1 MPRRPPPRPYRGRS
15 TEPPPPSVGILDI
28 AFRRA
33 SLVQPKARTKAERD
47 RRRAILKIVRSGA
60 TVIRHLRLETT
71 EIRKGSS
78 GQFEKA
84 LIARK
89 FGTGTLDR
97 ALLRLRRAEERIRG
111 LAKDAE
117 RMAQSG
123 DERTDL
129 GDVIRTF
136 YGRLSSYVREI
147 DADIEKLREIGRFLD
162 DRPRLLEGAPTLVVA
177 GFPNVGKSSI
187 VARLSTARP
196 KVADY
201 PFTTLAIGVGHADL
215 GFDRL
220 QVVDTPGVLGRARH
234 ANPAEAEAQ
243 TAVERA
249 ATVVLFVIDPT
260 ETCGYTVAEQEQLL
274 ERWRLEFPKLPIL
287 VVETKSDLLRRPVDR
302 LQLSARTG
310 DGLEELWKKLRAL
323 LPPRDMTPSPEV
335 EPEPELEEED
345 DDSDE
350 NDSDE
355 GSRGSRRRPPG
366 RGSGRR
372 RA

>member
-1 MPRRPPPRPYRGRS
+1 
-15 TEPPPPSVGILDI
+15 
-28 AFRRA
+28 
-33 SLVQPKARTKAERD
+33 
-47 RRRAILKIVRSGA
+47 
-60 TVIRHLRLETT
+60 
-71 EIRKGSS
+71 
-78 GQFEKA
+78 
-84 LIARK
+84 
-89 FGTGTLDR
+89 
-97 ALLRLRRAEERIRG
+97 
-111 LAKDAE
+111 
-117 RMAQSG
+117 MAQSG